1 MYHCAQRGRQRRQYG
16 KLGNV
21 RGSLKLSFS
30 GQPSLLLHLPFHPS
44 YRTGFSSPLPTLLF
58 FYFLLFFFFFQP
70 DETLHCG
77 TGRGVTSYSLKPSD
91 SDGVGFS
98 PAQEFIALP
107 WSRRIDPGFVFLVF
121 PSATSFFYLHLFYS
135 TSIRT
140 LLLLGGTTP

>member
-1 MYHCAQRGRQRRQYG
+1 VANPLCYCIFPFILRIEPA
-16 KLGNV
+16 
-21 RGSLKLSFS
+21 F
-30 GQPSLLLHLPFHPS
+30 HLPFLS
-44 YRTGFSSPLPTLLF
+44 LLF
-58 FYFLLFFFFFQP
+58 FYFLLFFFFFFFQP

-98 PAQEFIALP
+98 AAQEFVALP

-140 LLLLGGTTP
+140 YVAAVGWDNALTSKIVS